1 MPAFKRTA
9 AALSAVAI
17 LSMSASPAFARGW
30 GGWGGHRHHH
40 RGGIDAGDVIAG
52 VLILGGIAAVAS
64 AASKSDKQRRERL
77 PEPPPPDARYDGRE
91 GDQRWNDSRGYQ
103 GGLNGA
109 VDRCVGEVERGD
121 TRVDTVDSAVR
132 DGDGWRVEGQTDGG
146 DFSCSIDRDGRV
158 RNLRVDGRTAAVSDD
173 FDGLE
178 EAEPAEL
185 GA

>member
-9 AALSAVAI
+9 AALSAAAI
-17 LSMSASPAFARGW
+17 LSMSAAPAMARGW

-64 AASKSDKQRRERL
+64 AASKAKTERRDRDAV
-77 PEPPPPDARYDGRE
+77 PPPPPEGRYDERDRGDRW
-91 GDQRWNDSRGYQ
+91 DQRRGYE

-109 VDRCVGEVERGD
+109 VDRCVGEVERGR

-132 DGDGWRVEGQTDGG
+132 DGEGWRVEGRTDGG
-146 DFSCSIDRDGRV
+146 DFSCSIDEEGRV
-158 RNLRVDGRTAAVSDD
+158 RSLRVDGRTAQLEDPDD
-173 FDGLE
+173 AE
-178 EAEPAEL
+178 EAEPAVD
-185 GA
+185 A